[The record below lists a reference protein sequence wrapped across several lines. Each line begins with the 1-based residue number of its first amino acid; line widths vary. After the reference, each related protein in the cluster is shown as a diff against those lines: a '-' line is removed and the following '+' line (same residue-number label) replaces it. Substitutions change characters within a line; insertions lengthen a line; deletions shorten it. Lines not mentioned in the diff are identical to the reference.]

1 LKADDNRGNQA
12 VTMIT
17 KLVSNDNNN
26 SFKLLLCYIF
36 LEDIK
41 YINPKMTSDAED
53 RLNKFYIKA
62 KIEGVATNRTY
73 DSTFRLA
80 EAQARLNLSSD
91 VNDEVATQIMDSI
104 SAILSQYGKVVE
116 TIESPRDITYR
127 AFFLT
132 LKHAKAGLSVY
143 ELCKI
148 ACEENK
154 QVSEYLGNK
163 FDIIIWFLISI
174 FI

>member
-1 LKADDNRGNQA
+1 MKADDNRGNQA

-41 YINPKMTSDAED
+41 YINPKMTSDADD

-73 DSTFRLA
+73 DSIFSL
-80 EAQARLNLSSD
+80 QKHK
-91 VNDEVATQIMDSI
+91 QDSI
-104 SAILSQYGKVVE
+104 LAVM
-116 TIESPRDITYR
+116 
-127 AFFLT
+127 LT
-132 LKHAKAGLSVY
+132 TRLQLK
-143 ELCKI
+143 
-148 ACEENK
+148 
-154 QVSEYLGNK
+154 
-163 FDIIIWFLISI
+163 
-174 FI
+174 

>member
-62 KIEGVATNRTY
+62 KIEGVAMNRTY
-73 DSTFRLA
+73 DSIFRLA

-116 TIESPRDITYR
+116 TIESRRDITYR
-127 AFFLT
+127 AFFYVKT
-132 LKHAKAGLSVY
+132 RKG
-143 ELCKI
+143 
-148 ACEENK
+148 
-154 QVSEYLGNK
+154 
-163 FDIIIWFLISI
+163 
-174 FI
+174 